1 MRRQRRVMVP
11 ITRRRSAT
19 ACTMSSSPFHRAVRT
34 SAAGSTSKGVEVTW
48 DDDFPGHR
56 RLYAFDTLGNRLEF
70 LQRDD
75 SLAEW

>member
-1 MRRQRRVMVP
+1 
-11 ITRRRSAT
+11 
-19 ACTMSSSPFHRAVRT
+19 
-34 SAAGSTSKGVEVTW
+34 VTW